1 MYPSHCFMIHPSVE
15 TSAAEGEPLQF
26 KQWEPVWDQ
35 ISLGKE
41 MFSKCV
47 QKYSSDYF
55 WNINPL
61 FFFLP
66 FLFRT
71 LSVGSD
77 LKSSNIASSLILP
90 ILHLLLSVSL
100 FLIYI
105 YIFFSGFFFFF
116 FSYFTKWET
125 EWWTADN
132 IYNYFPLLIVIRS
145 HLTPEMIFLFVRCK
159 QTGLSAFVSSSF
171 KCAPSFP
178 FLLSSWSLLFLLCF
192 IAGGPWFVWR
202 CCHRV
207 DAVSCIWRSRSTFMS
222 HSHLFRA
229 RKEEE
234 ICTFLLFYIHTHL
247 SAFRS
252 PSTLLDGCS
261 FSTLMQ
267 PFICPPQR
275 QHRALEKG
283 QRAHITSWYCCCKKP
298 KLTCTHLW
306 NVVKSLLSQYTLT
319 AFIGVTRASSS

>member
-1 MYPSHCFMIHPSVE
+1 MIHPSVE

-71 LSVGSD
+71 LSLGSD

-105 YIFFSGFFFFF
+105 YIFFSGFFFF
-116 FSYFTKWET
+116 
-125 EWWTADN
+125 
-132 IYNYFPLLIVIRS
+132 
-145 HLTPEMIFLFVRCK
+145 
-159 QTGLSAFVSSSF
+159 
-171 KCAPSFP
+171 
-178 FLLSSWSLLFLLCF
+178 LLFLLYKM
-192 IAGGPWFVWR
+192 R
-202 CCHRV
+202 DRMM
-207 DAVSCIWRSRSTFMS
+207 DS
-222 HSHLFRA
+222 
-229 RKEEE
+229 
-234 ICTFLLFYIHTHL
+234 
-247 SAFRS
+247 
-252 PSTLLDGCS
+252 
-261 FSTLMQ
+261 
-267 PFICPPQR
+267 
-275 QHRALEKG
+275 
-283 QRAHITSWYCCCKKP
+283 
-298 KLTCTHLW
+298 
-306 NVVKSLLSQYTLT
+306 
-319 AFIGVTRASSS
+319 

>member
-1 MYPSHCFMIHPSVE
+1 MIHPSVE

-105 YIFFSGFFFFF
+105 YIFFSGFFFFSSF
-116 FSYFTKWET
+116 LTLQNERQNDGQLT
-125 EWWTADN
+125 
-132 IYNYFPLLIVIRS
+132 IYII
-145 HLTPEMIFLFVRCK
+145 IFL
-159 QTGLSAFVSSSF
+159 
-171 KCAPSFP
+171 
-178 FLLSSWSLLFLLCF
+178 FLLSS
-192 IAGGPWFVWR
+192 GR
-202 CCHRV
+202 
-207 DAVSCIWRSRSTFMS
+207 T
-222 HSHLFRA
+222 
-229 RKEEE
+229 
-234 ICTFLLFYIHTHL
+234 
-247 SAFRS
+247 
-252 PSTLLDGCS
+252 
-261 FSTLMQ
+261 
-267 PFICPPQR
+267 
-275 QHRALEKG
+275 
-283 QRAHITSWYCCCKKP
+283 
-298 KLTCTHLW
+298 
-306 NVVKSLLSQYTLT
+306 
-319 AFIGVTRASSS
+319 